1 MEHCQTR
8 SSVVQAPLEHQKGPK
23 EPSYYKLDFIPYER
37 GFVNSLSTALGG
49 DAPEAVT
56 PSVRAA
62 LFPPARVYPP
72 APAPSAPP
80 SHPAWRGR
88 QQGLTFE

>member
-23 EPSYYKLDFIPYER
+23 EPSSYKLDFER
-37 GFVNSLSTALGG
+37 GAVNSLSTALGG
-49 DAPEAVT
+49 DAPEAVARY
-56 PSVRAA
+56 PVRAA